1 MRISKAIWNV
11 AHANMVVMN
20 AVAVVASKEAA
31 AVIVGVVETVAEIAV
46 VLAVSKEVEIVEE
59 TVEVVSKEAVTVIR
73 LLVVLVWI
81 AKANL
86 TVLTKTWCV

>member
-1 MRISKAIWNV
+1 
-11 AHANMVVMN
+11 MVVMN
-20 AVAVVASKEAA
+20 AVAVVVSKEAA
-31 AVIVGVVETVAEIAV
+31 AETVGVVETVAEIAV
-46 VLAVSKEVEIVEE
+46 VLAVSKEAAIEVETAV
-59 TVEVVSKEAVTVIR
+59 VVSKEAVIVIR